1 MQLWVCTAGLRSA
14 AMLTLHDQNVAGVA
28 ISLEKSP
35 IQQLPPIR
43 LCNPVQYLVH
53 SHLALPLG
61 QALHL
66 VAQARDLGT
75 VQEVHDQQ
83 LPRDQPRDTAW
94 DLYLL
99 REPLVLLHRHTF

>member
-1 MQLWVCTAGLRSA
+1 
-14 AMLTLHDQNVAGVA
+14 MLTLHYQDVAGVA
-28 ISLEKSP
+28 VSLEEPP
-35 IQQLPPIR
+35 IQQLPPIC

-66 VAQARDLGT
+66 VAKACDLRT
-75 VQEVHDQQ
+75 VQEVHHQQ
-83 LPRDQPRDTAW
+83 LPSDQPGDAAW

-99 REPLVLLHRHTF
+99 